1 MNRMTGTTVPMLV
14 LASTL
19 ALGMLAGCDRKA
31 PPRPAPP
38 ARVYTLRVEPSSIA
52 LRRHFVGRVSAWRS
66 ANVVARVAGVLQR
79 RTYRE
84 GSEVRRGQ
92 PLFQIDPSYYRAQLD
107 SDRAL
112 LAEDRATFDNDR
124 LTVARDRALLRIGSV
139 SRQSVD
145 NDEAAARA
153 AAAKVQA
160 DQAQLELARLNLG
173 YTRVVAPI
181 SGIAGQQR
189 LTVGATVGNGTSDG
203 GAGGTLLTTIQD
215 IRRVY
220 VNFTVSAAELVA
232 LRQARAQGRLRPAAH
247 DTGEVS
253 IELPGGVRYPQP
265 ATLDFSG
272 VLVDAS
278 TGTVDMRAI
287 APNPRQLLLPGMFVT
302 LDVEL
307 GRRDGVFLVP
317 QPALQ
322 RDPNGAY
329 LLLVDAAGR
338 VVRSNVEARDMA
350 GHDWVV
356 TRGLEAGDR
365 VIVSGLQQVREGQ
378 RVRALTWRG
387 DAAAAAAPGA
397 SSASAAAH

>member
-112 LAEDRATFDNDR
+112 LAEDRAPF
-124 LTVARDRALLRIGSV
+124 
-139 SRQSVD
+139 D

-153 AAAKVQA
+153 AAAQVQA

-203 GAGGTLLTTIQD
+203 GAGGTRLTTIQD
-215 IRRVY
+215 IRQVY

-338 VVRSNVEARDMA
+338 VVRRNGEARDMA